1 MFKYRKL
8 LRLIVLLLLLPVFSL
23 AEDSFLIDVD
33 ALDAGQLGNNAYV
46 EQHLSAQA
54 QGIRVRKYISDSSEL
69 AASIRLTIAQ
79 SENNSIIFDKNYGYV
94 SGTFDSGNIYLPY
107 VDNNIIPYLI
117 TLQVADTAY
126 SIPFLQKQARL
137 NNNKGCTFGVRL
149 QDYAS
154 SLSGNWQMGTMLDLD
169 ALRSQGSVS
178 FPICA
183 SNLYIVGQAT
193 VSVSGDQASVSLSFD
208 QSADV
213 QISSSAV
220 YLVGDVSTIS
230 SFPPAAVSY
239 SSGQSISIQGLHSAL
254 LYIPLTLSYD
264 PTGLEEFHYDLGSGT
279 LSRQLT
285 LWNANLSGQ

>member
-1 MFKYRKL
+1 MLKSRKL
-8 LRLIVLLLLLPVFSL
+8 LWFFALLLLLPVFSL

-33 ALDAGQLGNNAYV
+33 TLDAGQLSSSTYV
-46 EQHLSAQA
+46 EQHLSVQT

-69 AASIRLTIAQ
+69 AASIRLTVAQ
-79 SENNSIIFDKNYGYV
+79 SENHSVIFDKNYGYI

-107 VDNNIIPYLI
+107 VDNNVIPYVI
-117 TLQVADTAY
+117 TLQVADTTY

-137 NNNKGCTFGVRL
+137 NNNNGCTYGVRL

-154 SLSGNWQMGTMLDLD
+154 SLTGNWQMGTMLDLD

-178 FPICA
+178 IPICA

-193 VSVSGDQASVSLSFD
+193 ISVSGDQASVSLSFS

-213 QISSSAV
+213 QVTSSTV

-230 SFPPAAVSY
+230 SFPPSAASY
-239 SSGQSISIQGLHSAL
+239 SVGQGIPVQGLRSAL
-254 LYIPLTLSYD
+254 LYVPLTLSYD
-264 PTGLEEFHYDLGSGT
+264 PTGLEEFQYNLGSKA
-279 LSRQLT
+279 LSRQLA
-285 LWNANLSGQ
+285 LWNANLAE